1 MVWPR
6 IFWPLKETIV
16 KTSEIC
22 IFIFLWVLNLS
33 KTLTFTYGLHIIVF
47 CPEHPKWHQ
56 NPKFTI
62 LSETMSYYLLVLCC
76 WLLFKCLYV
85 EKEVVIFGITYYRN
99 EKPSE
104 VLNAIQVNYERLPA
118 KTLLQPIACWFFLDT
133 ISTDVSNVTVVVMY
147 GPVNRYICLVS
158 YLCMIVYTRPCDL
171 ISDFFIAF
179 YGRKRS
185 SPIWL
190 VIIINSIWYCNYI
203 VIVIIHFVF
212 SIQVIWMYCTI
223 TINST

>member
-1 MVWPR
+1 
-6 IFWPLKETIV
+6 
-16 KTSEIC
+16 
-22 IFIFLWVLNLS
+22 
-33 KTLTFTYGLHIIVF
+33 
-47 CPEHPKWHQ
+47 
-56 NPKFTI
+56 
-62 LSETMSYYLLVLCC
+62 
-76 WLLFKCLYV
+76 
-85 EKEVVIFGITYYRN
+85 
-99 EKPSE
+99 
-104 VLNAIQVNYERLPA
+104 
-118 KTLLQPIACWFFLDT
+118 
-133 ISTDVSNVTVVVMY
+133 MY

-212 SIQVIWMYCTI
+212 SIQLI
-223 TINST
+223 